1 MYGWEQ
7 LPSRYLRHEPCP
19 ACNSK
24 DNLAR
29 YDGGSCFCF
38 GCGYFERGYKGNS
51 QRGLSAMGGTG
62 KSRGRVAATTSSE
75 SENGIRPPPDDTIFG
90 DYPEVVLDWIGRYG
104 LTAVDLIRYKIG
116 WSKRREQ
123 LIYHFYG
130 ADADLVLW
138 QARNF
143 RAGTTHK
150 DRFYTSGSSAEVVAA
165 YYPKQTGDTACIVE
179 DCVSAIKA
187 CQAGVTGIPC
197 IGSSMP
203 EKKLAQVARMYKNV
217 FTWLD
222 EDKFKESN
230 KLARQLS
237 MLGCRTRVI
246 QTKEDPKAY
255 PLDFLEHKL
264 RF

>member
-7 LPSRYLRHEPCP
+7 LPSRYLHHESCA

-24 DNLAR
+24 DNFAR
-29 YDGGSCFCF
+29 YEGGSGFCF
-38 GCGYFERGYKGNS
+38 GCGYFERGDKAWS
-51 QRGLSAMGGTG
+51 QSGLHRVGGTG
-62 KSRGRVAATTSSE
+62 RSSNVERGEGE
-75 SENGIRPPPDDTIFG
+75 SDNGVRSPPDDTVFG

-104 LTAVDLIRYKIG
+104 LTAVELIRYKIG

-143 RAGTTHK
+143 RKGTTHK

-165 YYPKQTGDTACIVE
+165 YYPKQTRDTACIVE
-179 DCVSAIKA
+179 DCISAITT
-187 CQAGVTGIPC
+187 CQAGIVGIPC
-197 IGSSMP
+197 LGSSMP
-203 EKKLAQVARMYKNV
+203 EKKLAQIARMYKNV

-230 KLARQLS
+230 RLARQLS

-246 QTKEDPKAY
+246 QTKEDPKCY
-255 PLDFLEHKL
+255 PLDYLESKL